1 MPFGRSPDISSVF
14 HRKKPQFC
22 QTFLIPAF
30 TPTHP
35 TTFSFTTSSSSGCA
49 RFVKTWPCSSCP
61 TIPSPPRSS
70 RSASSFTSL
79 QVKIFHFNGA
89 VVLWLAARF
98 FKEGWSLMPRAANK
112 SINFGKH
119 QTVKR
124 IDLAQKV
131 LIRDII
137 ALLFTYSVMS

>member
-1 MPFGRSPDISSVF
+1 
-14 HRKKPQFC
+14 
-22 QTFLIPAF
+22 
-30 TPTHP
+30 
-35 TTFSFTTSSSSGCA
+35 
-49 RFVKTWPCSSCP
+49 
-61 TIPSPPRSS
+61 
-70 RSASSFTSL
+70 
-79 QVKIFHFNGA
+79 
-89 VVLWLAARF
+89 
-98 FKEGWSLMPRAANK
+98 MPRAANK